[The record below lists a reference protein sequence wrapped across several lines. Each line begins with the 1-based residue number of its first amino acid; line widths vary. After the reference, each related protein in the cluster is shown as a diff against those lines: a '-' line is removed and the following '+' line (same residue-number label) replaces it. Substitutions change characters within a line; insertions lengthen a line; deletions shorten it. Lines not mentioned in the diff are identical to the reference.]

1 MDSPNDKS
9 TFSIVMAVHDQA
21 DELQRFMPQLLTQQL
36 EAPYQVI
43 VVDESSTDNTAD
55 VLKRLKA
62 DYSHLYTTFLPQYR
76 FQQNRRRLSFTIG
89 AKAANCQ
96 WVILTDVSTTPQNDH
111 WLQELQEFAT
121 GSTTLML
128 GYVKRKTDDVRLQT
142 YDDISQA
149 RSIIT
154 KAEQWRANI
163 GHAGLMHAIRRSTH
177 YDFIVVRADHA
188 HELLRLFALD
198 PCMKVKK
205 ER

>member
-1 MDSPNDKS
+1 MNAPGDNNL
-9 TFSIVMAVHDQA
+9 FCIVTVAHDQA
-21 DELQRFMPQLLTQQL
+21 DDLQQYMPQMLTQQL

-43 VVDESSTDNTAD
+43 VVDESSTDDTPD

-76 FQQNRRRLSFTIG
+76 FRQNHRRLSFTIG
-89 AKAANCQ
+89 TKAARCQ
-96 WVILTDVSTTPQNDH
+96 WIILTDISTTPQHDH
-111 WLQELQEFAT
+111 WLQELQEFTT
-121 GSTTLML
+121 GSTMLML
-128 GYVKRKTDDVRLQT
+128 GYVNRKTNDVRLRT

-154 KAEQWRANI
+154 KAEQWRASI

-188 HELLRLFALD
+188 HELLRLFALESLL
-198 PCMKVKK
+198 KVKK